1 MEAFLVVGGFIF
13 WLYIAIAAILFLTFV
28 AGDNEIGG
36 SIVVLAALVGL
47 YFMFRVNVLRVFP
60 HTFGGW
66 LAVVLG
72 YFVAGATWSVYKFF
86 VTYRKEVGR
95 IIKAHRAFH
104 ANATSEELSK
114 AIDDKSPKASDMKA
128 QILGWIVDWP
138 VSVVIYV
145 LKDILRDI
153 ANSIYNRL
161 SGVYDRIALSVRE
174 SAKRGLDR

>member
-1 MEAFLVVGGFIF
+1 
-13 WLYIAIAAILFLTFV
+13 
-28 AGDNEIGG
+28 
-36 SIVVLAALVGL
+36 
-47 YFMFRVNVLRVFP
+47 
-60 HTFGGW
+60 
-66 LAVVLG
+66 
-72 YFVAGATWSVYKFF
+72 
-86 VTYRKEVGR
+86 
-95 IIKAHRAFH
+95 
-104 ANATSEELSK
+104 
-114 AIDDKSPKASDMKA
+114 MKA